1 MLSVKEINRNLLAVQ
16 LSISGAIFI
25 SAYASRAGAV
35 AFSFGGKAVGRCRKP
50 AWRRCQSRSSSGNQ
64 NKMKYT
70 FSNVRFKQSG
80 NCGSPFSIS

>member
-25 SAYASRAGAV
+25 SACASKAGAV
-35 AFSFGGKAVGRCRKP
+35 AFSFGGKAVG
-50 AWRRCQSRSSSGNQ
+50 RCQSRSSSGNQ

-70 FSNVRFKQSG
+70 FFNVRFKQSG